1 MSILL
6 SLQLVCCVITF
17 MLALTLAFTRLLMH
31 NTSHRYE
38 TARWML
44 CSAMGILSIHYAV
57 QMIYNLRA
65 SGDDIGAAINLL
77 FYTPASFL
85 ISYSMYY
92 LECGVKGCK
101 RYLSAGIAGY
111 IVILAIFFTG
121 YAMYD
126 GLHLGSLLYV
136 MLVIFI
142 GCMIFFIIT
151 NYRAIRHNSKNI
163 ASQTG
168 QDLRSYDRY
177 HLASI
182 TMLYAAALLIS
193 VALFSRSLL
202 FIAAPIILFALF
214 AFTMT
219 FLGLGFKMMPID
231 LEEVLPGNA
240 STGTYDALQNSPLK
254 KSVADI
260 GNLPKERMSIIGE
273 AISNWRTAGGFRDSS
288 ANIITLAHSIQIP
301 KEELSLFF
309 DQYIHET
316 FRTWIIDIRFKEAQ
330 HMLMERPE
338 SPEWVIATECGFSSY
353 SHMLYVFKT
362 KTKLSPEEWKE
373 RQR

>member
-1 MSILL
+1 MNILL
-6 SLQLVCCVITF
+6 SLQLVCCVVTF
-17 MLALTLAFTRLLMH
+17 MLALMLAFTRLLMH

-38 TARWML
+38 TSRWML
-44 CSAMGILSIHYAV
+44 CGAMGILSIHYAV
-57 QMIYNLRA
+57 QMAYHLRA
-65 SGDDIGAAINLL
+65 SGDDIGATINLL

-92 LECGVKGCK
+92 LECGINGCK
-101 RYLSAGIAGY
+101 RYISVGILGY
-111 IVILAIFFTG
+111 IAILVLFFIG
-121 YAMYD
+121 HD
-126 GLHLGSLLYV
+126 IHNSLHLGSTIYA
-136 MLVIFI
+136 MLAIFL

-151 NYRAIRHNSKNI
+151 NYRTIRHNSKNI
-163 ASQTG
+163 VSQTG

-193 VALFSRSLL
+193 VAIFSRSLL

-219 FLGLGFKMMPID
+219 FMALGFKMTPME
-231 LEEVLPGNA
+231 LEDVLAGEKPLEV
-240 STGTYDALQNSPLK
+240 YDSLQVPVSK
-254 KSVADI
+254 KSIADI
-260 GNLPKERMSIIGE
+260 GNLPKERISIIGE
-273 AISNWRTAGGFRDSS
+273 ALDNWRASGGFRDKS
-288 ANIITLAHSIQIP
+288 ANIISLAHIIQIP
-301 KEELSLFF
+301 KEELCLFF
-309 DQYIHET
+309 DQHVHET

-330 HMLMERPE
+330 RMLMERQE

-373 RQR
+373 RQK

>member
-1 MSILL
+1 
-6 SLQLVCCVITF
+6 
-17 MLALTLAFTRLLMH
+17 MLALMFAFSRLLMH

-44 CSAMGILSIHYAV
+44 CSAMGILSVHYIM

-65 SGDDIGAAINLL
+65 SGDDIGATINIM

-85 ISYSMYY
+85 VSYSMYY
-92 LECGVKGCK
+92 LECGIKGCK
-101 RYLSAGIAGY
+101 RYLSVGILGY
-111 IVILAIFFTG
+111 IAILALFFTG
-121 YAMYD
+121 HDIYG
-126 GLHLGSLLYV
+126 GLHLGRLLYV
-136 MLVIFI
+136 MLAIFL

-151 NYRAIRHNSKNI
+151 NFRAIRHSSKNI
-163 ASQTG
+163 ESQTG

-193 VALFSRSLL
+193 VAIFSRSLL

-219 FLGLGFKMMPID
+219 FMALGFKMSPME
-231 LEEVLPGNA
+231 LEDVLAGES
-240 STGTYDALQNSPLK
+240 STDEHDALLASASK
-254 KSVADI
+254 KSIADI
-260 GNLPKERMSIIGE
+260 GNLPKERISMIGE
-273 AISNWRTAGGFRDSS
+273 ALDTWRTAGGFRDSS
-288 ANIITLAHSIQIP
+288 ANIISLAHSIQIP
-301 KEELSLFF
+301 KEELCLFF
-309 DQYIHET
+309 DQYVHET
-316 FRTWIIDIRFKEAQ
+316 FRTWVIDIRFKEAQ
-330 HMLMERPE
+330 RMLKERPD

-373 RQR
+373 RQK